1 MDIGS
6 LYPCPHTTGGK
17 SKAKK
22 GTAKQTK
29 QSKHKKLK
37 KKTNIN
43 SVFIFSTFMSR
54 YLSGIDTPIRG
65 MA

>member
-29 QSKHKKLK
+29 QSKHKKIKEKNKHKLRLHLFY
-37 KKTNIN
+37 IY
-43 SVFIFSTFMSR
+43 V
-54 YLSGIDTPIRG
+54 
-65 MA
+65 